1 MLDKCYSQASLL
13 ALLVALL
20 ASSALHASE
29 LLLPNHTTILQPDIL
44 SGTDRLISYLIA
56 AFGFAVI
63 SYHMTLYCFTRQ
75 NVYLQY
81 SAAFF
86 GYIIGQGEYIGLW
99 HLPVSSQA
107 SAILIIDIVNM
118 ILFIAFIKQFLQL
131 FINFKQAHPI
141 LDKVTDI
148 YCLVGVALILT
159 HIVYPDTLFYTVSRL
174 LIIVASLTAICTT
187 HCWYPSLKHLRT
199 FVGTIML
206 LSLLAIYHYTHMILV
221 DDQGIAFMSHL
232 GFACGALV
240 FLSFASMM
248 NKQIFQDS
256 YKELTEE
263 QKKQA
268 DQNHSHLSNLV

>member
-1 MLDKCYSQASLL
+1 MLEKCYSQASLL

-20 ASSALHASE
+20 ASSALPASE
-29 LLLPNHTTILQPDIL
+29 LLSPNHTTILQRDIL
-44 SGTDRLISYLIA
+44 SDTDRLISYLIA
-56 AFGFAVI
+56 AFGLAVI
-63 SYHMTLYCFTRQ
+63 SYHMTLYCFTRK

-81 SAAFF
+81 SVAFF
-86 GYIIGQGEYIGLW
+86 GYIIGQGEYIGFW

-141 LDKVTDI
+141 LNKVTDI
-148 YCLVGVALILT
+148 YCLIGVALILV
-159 HIVYPDTLFYTVSRL
+159 HIVYPDTVFYTVSRL

-187 HCWYPSLKHLRT
+187 QCWYPNLKHLRT

-206 LSLLAIYHYTHMILV
+206 LSLLAIYHYTHMIFV
-221 DDQGIAFMSHL
+221 DDQRIAFMSHV
-232 GFACGALV
+232 GFACGVLV
-240 FLSFASMM
+240 FLSFSSMM
-248 NKQIFQDS
+248 NKQIFQGD
-256 YKELTEE
+256 YEELTAE